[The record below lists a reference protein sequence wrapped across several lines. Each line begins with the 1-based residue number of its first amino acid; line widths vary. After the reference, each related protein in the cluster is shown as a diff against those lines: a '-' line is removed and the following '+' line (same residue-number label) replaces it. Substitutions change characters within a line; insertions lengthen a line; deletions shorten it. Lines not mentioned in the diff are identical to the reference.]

1 MGPRGASQTHSR
13 QGTAIFLAILLHLLL
28 LWMGA
33 NHQWLFPNWFHETP
47 RPPSMPIDTIDPA
60 KLAALKKQWSD
71 TKKRSLLI
79 NRDQSPKENAPPP
92 QDARFESDRNIRVE
106 KESRARKTSPLAR
119 PGEGM
124 TTNSAPLPAKTRESP
139 PQTQPKPKYL
149 LPLSRLGV
157 KYRLPPP
164 ISPQPLPP
172 LAQNPSAPG
181 ASIPGG
187 PGSQWVD
194 SPELPFSGQNVL
206 NAQESIYYSF
216 YARLYDAIAPIW
228 QSQIQALSYRKKV
241 AQGTYTTAIELI
253 LDSEGGLLGAEVLQS
268 STINEFDAV
277 AQNAWRRINRFPNP
291 PAGLITQKRE
301 VRTVWTFRVHV
312 GPDFQLNY
320 APPERVNAE

>member
-13 QGTAIFLAILLHLLL
+13 AGTAIFLAVTLHLLL

-33 NHQWLFPNWFHETP
+33 NHKWLFPNWLREM
-47 RPPSMPIDTIDPA
+47 PPPPPMPIDTIDPA
-60 KLAALKKQWSD
+60 KLAALKKQW
-71 TKKRSLLI
+71 TEQKKRSLLI
-79 NRDQSPKENAPPP
+79 NRDPSPKKNSPPP
-92 QDARFESDRNIRVE
+92 KDARFESDRNIRVD

-119 PGEGM
+119 PGEGAKA
-124 TTNSAPLPAKTRESP
+124 NSASLPTNPREAP
-139 PQTQPKPKYL
+139 PQTEPRPKHL

-164 ISPQPLPP
+164 VSAQPL
-172 LAQNPSAPG
+172 NPSPKSPG
-181 ASIPGG
+181 TGSASSQEGQ
-187 PGSQWVD
+187 GSQWVD
-194 SPELPFSGQNVL
+194 SPELPFSSQNVL

-253 LDSEGGLLGAEVLQS
+253 LDAEGGLIDAEILQS
-268 STINEFDAV
+268 STVAEFDAV

-291 PAGLITQKRE
+291 PAGLITPRRE

-312 GPDFQLNY
+312 GPGFQLNY
-320 APPERVNAE
+320 TPPERVSAE